1 MSWVGC
7 TTVTEMMM
15 IIMMPFVTVVYS
27 PSELSQTQTRWQCA
41 GGHCVEEIETELLAT
56 ETVA

>member
-1 MSWVGC
+1 M
-7 TTVTEMMM
+7 VTEMMM

-27 PSELSQTQTRWQCA
+27 PSELSQTQTRWQCD